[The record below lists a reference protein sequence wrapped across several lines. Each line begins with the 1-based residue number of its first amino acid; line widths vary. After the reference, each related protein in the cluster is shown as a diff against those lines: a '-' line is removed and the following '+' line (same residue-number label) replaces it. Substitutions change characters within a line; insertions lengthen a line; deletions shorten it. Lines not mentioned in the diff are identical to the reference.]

1 MNPYQILGISAN
13 ATENEIKKAYYKL
26 VNAYHPDIHPENKA
40 YYEEKMK
47 QINAAYEIVIANL
60 KKHSNTRDNSRT
72 NNQTDTKNTSSTNTN
87 YNYQYGY
94 QNTYQSTYYNPDLN
108 PDGTYHLN
116 YWLASQL
123 FGIYMQFDKIMA
135 VYTNLKIANESLKD
149 KNYLNRLC
157 EALNEYIKRVE
168 PYLNYRNNYNHL
180 NISDYQKLNEY
191 IIRMQTININYLSY
205 LKRTIITVSKEELF
219 PVIRYTNLYQEFE
232 NNVMTSYNI
241 ENILLYLS
249 MYSIKFASSSEIL
262 YAVNP
267 NCRNYDN
274 TDYFINVEARN
285 FYLFNSFNYD
295 ANNTLGITTKT
306 HAFDDYISKEEEIF
320 KRKKTK

>member
-1 MNPYQILGISAN
+1 
-13 ATENEIKKAYYKL
+13 
-26 VNAYHPDIHPENKA
+26 
-40 YYEEKMK
+40 
-47 QINAAYEIVIANL
+47 
-60 KKHSNTRDNSRT
+60 
-72 NNQTDTKNTSSTNTN
+72 
-87 YNYQYGY
+87 
-94 QNTYQSTYYNPDLN
+94 
-108 PDGTYHLN
+108 
-116 YWLASQL
+116 
-123 FGIYMQFDKIMA
+123 
-135 VYTNLKIANESLKD
+135 
-149 KNYLNRLC
+149 
-157 EALNEYIKRVE
+157 
-168 PYLNYRNNYNHL
+168 
-180 NISDYQKLNEY
+180 
-191 IIRMQTININYLSY
+191 MQTININYLSY

-232 NNVMTSYNI
+232 NDVLTSYNI

-285 FYLFNSFNYD
+285 FCFFNSFNYD

-320 KRKKTK
+320 KRKRTK